1 MKKTIYDIAREA
13 GVGVSTV
20 SRALNNSGYVSEET
34 MRKIEKASIGYTK
47 SKSRSSVNTHGKSIG
62 LIVSH
67 DPEYFFVNSTYL
79 NAMIGISAVAREN
92 DIHLILEISNQTE
105 RCLSLYKSGMVDG
118 VILMGIK
125 QDNTLIDSLLEMHC
139 PLVLIGDYL
148 DDSKKFC
155 KIDIDDLYYEGYDSA
170 NGKTL
175 TFKRKDQD
183 YQSWLNNILLY
194 TSGSNQKLMGIS
206 FENPTPSYTLAFKLK
221 TADIEI
227 EKLDEYFKSQNFSEG
242 TQFVIGWYDDPTYQY
257 RYDGGKDENWQDL
270 YNFNVGIDPDLYG
283 SFNYVNGNKT
293 YYPIMTLDG
302 TNIRTFTIGADGL
315 AHISDLLPRHKSW
328 WIKEWKVTNPYLI
341 DERPFLV
348 KTNDQNETTHQ
359 YFVNMLRYID
369 LSIIKQD
376 SDIIYL

>member
-47 SKSRSSVNTHGKSIG
+47 SKYRSSVNTHGKSIG

-155 KIDIDDLYYEGYDSA
+155 KIDIDDFAMAKEAVEHLITLGHTRIGFIGGSLEYASCQNRVAGYRAALEEAGINVSS
-170 NGKTL
+170 
-175 TFKRKDQD
+175 QD
-183 YQSWLNNILLY
+183 CVFCNTIAEEKVSNLAKKLLY
-194 TSGSNQKLMGIS
+194 QRDRITAVITFNDSIAYTVYKVSKEMGILIPEGLSVVSFDDSDVAKCLSPGLTTVQQPS
-206 FENPTPSYTLAFKLK
+206 FEKGYRAARKLIQQMTEPNKQVESETL
-221 TADIEI
+221 
-227 EKLDEYFKSQNFSEG
+227 EG
-242 TQFVIGWYDDPTYQY
+242 
-257 RYDGGKDENWQDL
+257 
-270 YNFNVGIDPDLYG
+270 
-283 SFNYVNGNKT
+283 
-293 YYPIMTLDG
+293 
-302 TNIRTFTIGADGL
+302 
-315 AHISDLLPRHKSW
+315 LLIFR
-328 WIKEWKVTNPYLI
+328 
-341 DERPFLV
+341 
-348 KTNDQNETTHQ
+348 
-359 YFVNMLRYID
+359 
-369 LSIIKQD
+369 D
-376 SDIIYL
+376 SCAPPPKIVF